1 MVKLQLLSSACAL
14 LASTPTA
21 FAQPPM
27 PPFPPALSAACN
39 TTLTKMSHG
48 MINAWGLWAAHVSPS
63 DCLRRCI
70 PSTDRIHPTPGKIY
84 RCQCCDSASSWE
96 LDYIQTCS
104 QNGGAAYFK
113 DIDLVWGEQYVCKGL
128 LGKVT
133 PCVMSTSEIAC
144 MPIPCTAADV
154 ALVGAMETKAFCPA
168 MAPYNLTSCAVN
180 FVAPPLR

>member
-1 MVKLQLLSSACAL
+1 MHAAIVSL
-14 LASTPTA
+14 LAT
-21 FAQPPM
+21 AQPPL
-27 PPFPPALSAACN
+27 PPSGVSASCN
-39 TTLTKMSHG
+39 TTLTRMHTT
-48 MINAWGLWAAHVSPS
+48 MLQAWDSWAAHTTPE
-63 DCLRRCI
+63 CLTKCI
-70 PSTDRIHPTPGKIY
+70 PNTGRIHPTPGKIY

-104 QNGGAAYFK
+104 QNGGAAYVK